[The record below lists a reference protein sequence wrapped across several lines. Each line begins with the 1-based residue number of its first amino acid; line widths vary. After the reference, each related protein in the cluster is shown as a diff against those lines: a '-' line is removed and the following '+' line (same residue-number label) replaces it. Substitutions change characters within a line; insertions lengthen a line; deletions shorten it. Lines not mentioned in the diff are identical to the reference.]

1 MYASGPGQ
9 RPDQVPLAKLW
20 WIFLRIACTSFGGF
34 MTMISVMQNVVV
46 ARRGLLRDQD
56 VLDGLALASALPGPL
71 AINVVAYVGYRLRG
85 TAGAVV
91 CVCAAVLPASVLMTA
106 FSFAYFRWGQVPAV
120 GKAFMGVAPAV
131 AAIIAVAAWR
141 MCGSAANGVRER
153 MLASGAA
160 LAMLVFPGIGVTLG
174 ATLVAGIAGWRWF
187 GACRD
192 DVSMQAVE
200 PSTTG
205 RAETVPISNESRV
218 NANLLA
224 AVVPLIGFESALLFK
239 LFYAFAGMSM
249 LMFGGGYVFI
259 PLLQQA
265 VVEGH
270 HWVTQ
275 QEFVDAVALGQMTP
289 GPVVISATFI
299 GFKVAG
305 LAGALAATVG
315 VFAPTAGLMVLCAC
329 LLGRASRLADVQAAL
344 RGVRAAAVGM
354 VIAAAILVGKSAVP
368 SWISVALFISA
379 LVAQLRYRV
388 DAAWLVPVAGFIGFV
403 AY

>member
-1 MYASGPGQ
+1 MYASDAGQ
-9 RPDQVPLAKLW
+9 RPDRISLATLW

-34 MTMISVMQNVVV
+34 MATISMVQNVVV
-46 ARRGLLRDQD
+46 ARRGLLQDQD
-56 VLDGLALASALPGPL
+56 VLDGLSLASALPGPL
-71 AINVVAYVGYRLRG
+71 AINVIAYVGYRLRG
-85 TAGAVV
+85 VAGAAV
-91 CVCAAVLPASVLMTA
+91 CVCATVLPACVLMIA
-106 FSFAYFRWGQVPAV
+106 LSFVYFHLGQVPAA
-120 GKAFMGVAPAV
+120 GKAFMGVTPV
-131 AAIIAVAAWR
+131 VVAIIAAAAWR

-153 MLASGAA
+153 VLATGAA
-160 LAMLVFPGIGVTLG
+160 LAMLTFSGIGVTLA

-187 GACRD
+187 GTRS
-192 DVSMQAVE
+192 DVPVQSMQPA
-200 PSTTG
+200 TG
-205 RAETVPISNESRV
+205 QDQPVRGSDAPRV
-218 NANLLA
+218 NVNLLA
-224 AVVPLIGFESALLFK
+224 AAVPLAGFQSALLFK

-275 QEFVDAVALGQMTP
+275 QEFVDAVALGQLTP
-289 GPVVISATFI
+289 GPVMISATFI

-305 LAGALAATVG
+305 LAGAVAATVG
-315 VFAPTAGLMVLCAC
+315 MFTPTALLTVLCAGM
-329 LLGRASRLADVQAAL
+329 LGRAGRLASVQAAL

-379 LVAQLRYRV
+379 LVAQLRYRI
-388 DAAWLVPVAGFIGFV
+388 DAAWLVPAAGFIGFV

>member
-1 MYASGPGQ
+1 MHASGAGQ
-9 RPDQVPLAKLW
+9 CPDQVSLAKLW

-34 MTMISVMQNVVV
+34 MTMISVVQNVVV
-46 ARRGLLRDQD
+46 TRRRLLRDQD
-56 VLDGLALASALPGPL
+56 VLDGLSLASALPGPL

-85 TAGAVV
+85 AAGAAV
-91 CVCAAVLPASVLMTA
+91 CVCAAVLPAFVLMTA
-106 FSFAYFRWGQVPAV
+106 FSFTYLHWGHIPAV
-120 GKAFMGVAPAV
+120 GKVFIGVTPAV

-153 MLASGAA
+153 VLASGAA
-160 LAMLVFPGIGVTLG
+160 LAMLAFPGIGVTLG
-174 ATLVAGIAGWRWF
+174 VTFVAGIAGWRWF
-187 GACRD
+187 RSHSD
-192 DVSMQAVE
+192 DVPILARE
-200 PSTTG
+200 PSSG
-205 RAETVPISNESRV
+205 QVEAVHISDESRV

-224 AVVPLIGFESALLFK
+224 AAVPLIGLESALLFK

-305 LAGALAATVG
+305 LAGAVAATVG
-315 VFAPTAGLMVLCAC
+315 VFAPTAGLTVLCAS
-329 LLGRASRLADVQAAL
+329 LLGRASKLRDVQAAL
-344 RGVRAAAVGM
+344 HGVRAAAVGM
-354 VIAAAILVGKSAVP
+354 VIAAAVLVGKSAVP
-368 SWISVALFISA
+368 SWISVALFISV

-388 DAAWLVPVAGFIGFV
+388 DAAWLVPAAGFIGFV